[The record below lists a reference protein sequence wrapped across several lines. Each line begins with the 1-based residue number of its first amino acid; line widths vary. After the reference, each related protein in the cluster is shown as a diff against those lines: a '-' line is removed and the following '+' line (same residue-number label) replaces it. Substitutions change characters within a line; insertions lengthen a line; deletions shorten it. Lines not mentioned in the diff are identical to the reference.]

1 MTPNVYLCLPS
12 TPSRSIH
19 SQTYRSIDP
28 LFPPA
33 QNPTW
38 RFCKHQLQHWPAS
51 FALTQFPVLR
61 RWGRVELYTQ
71 AVELAGCCIWDFGP
85 RYTQLQ
91 PVPTWVLAC
100 CNCCQCEKEKEPT
113 MSKHIR
119 VFHIWD
125 FVPGP
130 PTDKLAPTKV
140 LPTEESIWY
149 PGQCHQCSIRHR
161 TQQRG

>member
-1 MTPNVYLCLPS
+1 MRAGWIVYTSSWASWMLHLGLWS
-12 TPSRSIH
+12 
-19 SQTYRSIDP
+19 P
-28 LFPPA
+28 LHPA
-33 QNPTW
+33 
-38 RFCKHQLQHWPAS
+38 
-51 FALTQFPVLR
+51 
-61 RWGRVELYTQ
+61 
-71 AVELAGCCIWDFGP
+71 
-85 RYTQLQ
+85 

-113 MSKHIR
+113 MSKHKR

-161 TQQRG
+161 TQKCGWNDNDPVTHVTLPKGHTWGREAVADQRRSRVAELFWRERAT